1 MMTVILARKRPPD
14 TQVLRDAASWLGLA
28 ASPTFA
34 AMAWISVNDMQAM
47 ICASGPGVLPIGG
60 MVFMYLL
67 MSLFHLSPWLK
78 LASARS
84 QRRNAT
90 VTQAR
95 GE

>member
-78 LASARS
+78 LASAFSR
-84 QRRNAT
+84 QL
-90 VTQAR
+90 TQPTPQVR
-95 GE
+95 GD